1 MRASHT
7 RLIIWATIGI
17 ALVVMIAL
25 LFRPRPEPVDIVEVT
40 PDSLIVTVDEE
51 GRTRVRD
58 VFVLSAPVAGMMR
71 RVLLESGDPV
81 IATETV
87 VARISPSDSAFLD
100 PRGAALAE
108 AEVKAA
114 TSNLELSRAAL
125 DEARADSEFADAEL
139 DRGRR
144 LVASGTI
151 AQREFDALLRAAR
164 AAEARLETAQAAVQ
178 VRLFEL
184 ERARAALI
192 APGGEGGDDVACCD
206 IPITAPVDGRVL
218 RVLRESAGVVEAG
231 APLIEIGDPDA
242 LEVVVELLSADAVR
256 VRPGQDVIIEEWGGP
271 VPLAGTVR
279 RVEPFG
285 FEKVSSLGIE
295 EQRVNVVID
304 FAGEP
309 DDATR
314 LGHGYRVVARIV
326 LDRAEDALVVP
337 ATALFRNEGDW
348 SVFAVREG
356 RAVITPVSVG
366 RRSNVAAEVT
376 AGLAEGDR
384 IIAFPSARITDG
396 TRVTGRTTAGGG

>member
-1 MRASHT
+1 MRASQT
-7 RLIIWATIGI
+7 RLTIWASIGI
-17 ALVVMIAL
+17 ALVVL
-25 LFRPRPEPVDIVEVT
+25 LVFLFRPTAERVDLVEVT
-40 PDSLIVTVDEE
+40 RDALLVTVDEE
-51 GRTRVRD
+51 GRTRVQD

-71 RVLLESGDPV
+71 RVLLEPGDPV
-81 IATETV
+81 VAAETI
-87 VARISPSDSAFLD
+87 VARIAPTDSAFLD

-108 AEVKAA
+108 ADVKAA
-114 TSNLELSRAAL
+114 TSNLQLARAAL
-125 DEARADSEFADAEL
+125 DEARADDDFADAEL
-139 DRGRR
+139 DRGRE

-151 AQREFDALLRAAR
+151 AQREFDELLRAAR
-164 AAEARLETAQAAVQ
+164 AAQARRETAQAAVQ

-192 APGGEGGDDVACCD
+192 APGGEGDDADCCD

-218 RVLRESAGVVEAG
+218 QVLRESAGVVAAG

-256 VRPGQDVIIEEWGGP
+256 VRPGQAVFIEDWGGP
-271 VPLAGTVR
+271 VPLAGTVQ

-304 FAGEP
+304 FTGEP

-314 LGHGYRVVARIV
+314 LGHGYRIVARIV
-326 LDRAEDALVVP
+326 LDRADDAIVVP
-337 ATALFRNEGDW
+337 ATALFRNEGVW

-356 RAVITPVSVG
+356 RAEITPVTVG

-376 AGLAEGDR
+376 DGLAEGDR
-384 IIAFPSARITDG
+384 IIAFPSARITEG
-396 TRVTGRTTAGGG
+396 TRVTGRAPAGGG

>member
-1 MRASHT
+1 MRASQT
-7 RLIIWATIGI
+7 RLAIWATIGI
-17 ALVVMIAL
+17 ALVAL
-25 LFRPRPEPVDIVEVT
+25 LVFLFRPTAERVDIVEVAR
-40 PDSLIVTVDEE
+40 DALLVTVDEE
-51 GRTRVRD
+51 GRTRVQD

-71 RVLLESGDPV
+71 RVLLEPGDPV
-81 IATETV
+81 VAAETI
-87 VARISPSDSAFLD
+87 VARIAPTDSAFLD

-108 AEVKAA
+108 ADVKAA
-114 TSNLELSRAAL
+114 TSNLQLARATL
-125 DEARADSEFADAEL
+125 DEARADDDFADAEL
-139 DRGRR
+139 NRGRE

-151 AQREFDALLRAAR
+151 SQREFDALLRAAR
-164 AAEARLETAQAAVQ
+164 AAEARLETARAAVQ

-192 APGGEGGDDVACCD
+192 SPGGEGDESECCD

-218 RVLRESAGVVEAG
+218 RVLRESAGVVAAG
-231 APLIEIGDPDA
+231 SPLIEIGDPEA

-256 VRPGQDVIIEEWGGP
+256 VRPGQDVFIEDWGGP
-271 VPLAGTVR
+271 VPLSGTVR

-314 LGHGYRVVARIV
+314 LGHGYRIVARIV
-326 LDRAEDALVVP
+326 LDRAEDAIVVP
-337 ATALFRNEGDW
+337 ATALFRNEGAW

-356 RAVITPVSVG
+356 RAEITPVTVG

-376 AGLAEGDR
+376 AGLAENDR

-396 TRVTGRTTAGGG
+396 TRVAARAPAGGG

>member
-7 RLIIWATIGI
+7 RLIIWSVIGASI
-17 ALVVMIAL
+17 IVMLAF
-25 LFRPRPEPVDIVEVT
+25 LFRPRPEPVDLVT
-40 PDSLIVTVDEE
+40 VARDALVVTVDEE

-58 VFVLSAPVAGMMR
+58 VFVVSAPIAGMMR
-71 RVLLESGDPV
+71 RVLLEPGDPV
-81 IATETV
+81 VATESI
-87 VARISPSDSAFLD
+87 VARIAPSDSAFLD

-108 AEVKAA
+108 ADVKAA
-114 TSNLELSRAAL
+114 TSNLDLARAAL
-125 DEARADSEFADAEL
+125 DEARADTEFAETEL
-139 DRGRR
+139 DRGRA

-151 AQREFDALLRAAR
+151 AQREFDALLRSAR
-164 AAEARLETAQAAVQ
+164 AARARLETARAALQ

-192 APGGEGGDDVACCD
+192 APSTGADMNCCD

-231 APLIEIGDPDA
+231 TPLIEIGDPDA

-256 VRPGQDVIIEEWGGP
+256 VRPGQDVLIEDWGGP
-271 VPLAGTVR
+271 VALAGTVR

-304 FAGEP
+304 FAGQP

-314 LGHGYRVVARIV
+314 LGHGYRIVARIV

-337 ATALFRNEGDW
+337 ATALFRHEGAW

-356 RAVITPVSVG
+356 RATTTPVAVG
-366 RRSNVAAEVT
+366 RRSNTAAEIVSGIE
-376 AGLAEGDR
+376 AGDR
-384 IIAFPSARITDG
+384 VIAFPSARIVDG
-396 TRVTGRTTAGGG
+396 TRVADRRGEDG